1 MTGPVGDDRI
11 KFYCNVKLNYLLQRL
26 TSFGAFPVDKFAKA
40 PQRKEIMKKT
50 ITTEEAKKKTI
61 KPEWQPGGSR
71 RQELLDKAVEY
82 LKAPIME
89 TQADR
94 HHFCINNLMMTE
106 TEYLE
111 ALNKATNGGVV
122 ASVWN

>member
-1 MTGPVGDDRI
+1 MR
-11 KFYCNVKLNYLLQRL
+11 
-26 TSFGAFPVDKFAKA
+26 
-40 PQRKEIMKKT
+40 KT
-50 ITTEEAKKKTI
+50 ITTEEAKGKTLKK
-61 KPEWQPGGSR
+61 EFQRGGPR
-71 RQELLDKAVEY
+71 RQEILDKAVEY

-94 HHFCINNLMMTE
+94 HQFCLNNLMMTE

-122 ASVWN
+122 AQAWD

>member
-1 MTGPVGDDRI
+1 MT
-11 KFYCNVKLNYLLQRL
+11 
-26 TSFGAFPVDKFAKA
+26 
-40 PQRKEIMKKT
+40 KKT
-50 ITTEEAKKKTI
+50 ISTEEAKKKTI

-94 HHFCINNLMMTE
+94 HHFCLNNLMMTE
-106 TEYLE
+106 TEYLD
-111 ALNKATNGGVV
+111 ALNKAV
-122 ASVWN
+122 AGEQKVRNASGAAAPLALARGQRI

>member
-1 MTGPVGDDRI
+1 
-11 KFYCNVKLNYLLQRL
+11 
-26 TSFGAFPVDKFAKA
+26 
-40 PQRKEIMKKT
+40 MKKT
-50 ITTEEAKKKTI
+50 INTEEAKKKNL

-89 TQADR
+89 SQGAR
-94 HHFCINNLMMTE
+94 MHFCLTNLMMNE

-111 ALNKATNGGVV
+111 ALNKAV
-122 ASVWN
+122 AADE